1 MDQVQDLVGGVVK
14 EVRQEL
20 IGLIIV
26 PIDEHGDMD
35 ESYIPTID
43 VT

>member
-1 MDQVQDLVGGVVK
+1 MDQVQDLVGGVVE

-20 IGLIIV
+20 IRLIIV
-26 PIDEHGDMD
+26 PIDKHGDIN
-35 ESYIPTID
+35 ESCIPTID